1 MICKIRNTEGFA
13 DLKRS
18 YSYENLPI
26 QTKMV
31 ILSRRPILVA
41 ILLYE
46 HFVHLTRF
54 ILHPNIPFLSARIA
68 CLSVVFWSLAGVIP
82 FASDTVTRWVN
93 F

>member
-1 MICKIRNTEGFA
+1 MQKIGNTEGFA

-18 YSYENLPI
+18 YPYESLPV

-41 ILLYE
+41 LVLYE
-46 HFVHLTRF
+46 HFLHPVTRI
-54 ILHPNIPFLSARIA
+54 ILHANIHVPFLSAI
-68 CLSVVFWSLAGVIP
+68 SPFWSLAGLIP